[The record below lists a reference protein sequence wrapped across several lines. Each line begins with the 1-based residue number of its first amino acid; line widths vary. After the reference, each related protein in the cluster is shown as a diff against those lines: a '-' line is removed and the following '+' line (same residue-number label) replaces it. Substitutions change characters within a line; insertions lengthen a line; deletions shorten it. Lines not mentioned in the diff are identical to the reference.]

1 MHKKKARRALA
12 ARRLCFFSSSA
23 DKPPGQGSE
32 EHVVDAHA
40 YLALTATSNW
50 HRVLSSFYPS
60 QAPIPWQSHHML
72 ALQDT
77 PAEHSDGP
85 AMAPEAS
92 SEPSEVD
99 VDGGAEAVAVKAKGK
114 RKSSVPVRGGPKRSR
129 GVTRE
134 LQEQIREV
142 KEAIPAKAPRP
153 RKPRVAVADL
163 RSQIRVLQAQLDTS
177 KGIRT
182 ADTNKIGVT
191 DRMAHEIIGRYRAFV
206 GSACP
211 KIGVPR
217 SFLLIGVEEG
227 TLTSWQQA
235 RRIHEEAVHRASQ
248 SMVDQSKSIVTRP

>member
-1 MHKKKARRALA
+1 VEDRQ
-12 ARRLCFFSSSA
+12 CFFSSSA

-40 YLALTATSNW
+40 YLALTATSTW

-85 AMAPEAS
+85 
-92 SEPSEVD
+92 
-99 VDGGAEAVAVKAKGK
+99 AEAVAVKAKGK

-182 ADTNKIGVT
+182 ADANEIGVT

-206 GSACP
+206 GPACS

-217 SFLLIGVEEG
+217 GFLLIGVEEG

-235 RRIHEEAVHRASQ
+235 RRIHEAAVHRAS
-248 SMVDQSKSIVTRP
+248 R

>member
-1 MHKKKARRALA
+1 
-12 ARRLCFFSSSA
+12 
-23 DKPPGQGSE
+23 
-32 EHVVDAHA
+32 
-40 YLALTATSNW
+40 
-50 HRVLSSFYPS
+50 
-60 QAPIPWQSHHML
+60 ML

-77 PAEHSDGP
+77 HAEHSDGP